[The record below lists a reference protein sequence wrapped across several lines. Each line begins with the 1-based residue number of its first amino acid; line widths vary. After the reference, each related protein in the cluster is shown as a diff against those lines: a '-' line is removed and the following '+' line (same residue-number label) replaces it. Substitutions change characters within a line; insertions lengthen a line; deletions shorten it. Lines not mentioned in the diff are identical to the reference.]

1 MTSLDSS
8 SDRLFQ
14 CVYSEV
20 KMDERPMF
28 DIDGALDSQIAAI
41 MKNRPTVVLTE
52 ALDPRI
58 AEAACYLGRFAK
70 LVFLASEAEVRR
82 VYSTKLPDIDPTR
95 LEFTFANSTFV
106 DIDEHSDLIDEFAAE
121 CISLPPDRRIARSI
135 EEARELLHEPARFGI
150 MAVRCGHA
158 DMVVGGMIHEPKEY
172 FRPMLRLLQM
182 NEVMCEAG
190 VFVLPPDHP
199 EGIFPEN
206 IVVFGDVGVN
216 ALITPEILAHI
227 AVGTCAIARDIIPE
241 DVLPE
246 IHGAIVSYSH
256 RGSDEGPSPELVRK
270 AAKLIP
276 DILAERI
283 KRGERYASIH
293 IESEV
298 KISYALSQRSAMY
311 YQSGDEE
318 SLAGR
323 TNVIIAPNLDLG
335 NLLYHLYATRF
346 PGAKKFPA
354 MFGVRFKGIDL
365 PMDSTAEDAVL
376 AIKASILRMH
386 KFGHWSKTPRDSFF
400 PRQRILAINPGSTST
415 KIAVYEGEVEIFTK
429 ELQHSAADM
438 EPFASSPITDQYP
451 FRKEAI
457 LAALSEHGLSVS
469 DLDAISARGG
479 LLSPIDHGTYAINQR
494 MREDLL
500 AAVGGEHASNLGALI
515 AADLAAADDKPAF
528 IVDPVVV
535 DEVEEKAKIT
545 GFKCVRRKVV
555 SHALNQIATAQRFAK
570 EHETFYKYLNLIVCH
585 MGGGITIGAHHK
597 GRYID
602 VNNGL
607 TGEGP
612 FTPQRSGTIPTGQLI
627 DLCFSGSYTYEE
639 LKLLNKGRG
648 GMIDLLGTAD
658 MREVD
663 RRVEAGDA
671 EATLV
676 FDALVYQI
684 AKHITALLPA
694 FGGEQVD
701 RVLLTGGMARSD
713 MLVAGIKNAVVAIGC
728 GVTVYP
734 GENEM
739 QALAQGA
746 LRVLNGKEKP
756 RNYEP
761 EA

>member
-1 MTSLDSS
+1 
-8 SDRLFQ
+8 
-14 CVYSEV
+14 
-20 KMDERPMF
+20 MDERTMF
-28 DIDGALDSQIAAI
+28 DIDGALDHQIAAI
-41 MKNRPTVVLTE
+41 MQNRPTVVLTE
-52 ALDPRI
+52 PLDPRI
-58 AEAACYLGRFAK
+58 AEAACFLGRFAK
-70 LVFLASEAEVRR
+70 LVFLAPEEEVRR
-82 VYSTKLPDIDPTR
+82 VYAAKLPDIDPTR
-95 LEFTFANSTFV
+95 LEFTFANAAFV
-106 DIDEHSDLIDEFAAE
+106 DIDKRRDLLDEFAAE
-121 CISLPPDRRIARSI
+121 CMSLPEDIRRARSLD
-135 EEARELLHEPARFGI
+135 EARELLREPARFGI

-158 DMVVGGMIHEPKEY
+158 DMVVGGMTHEPKEY
-172 FRPMLRLLQM
+172 FRPMLRLLQK
-182 NEVMCEAG
+182 NEVMCETG
-190 VFVLPPDHP
+190 VFVLPPEHP

-216 ALITPEILAHI
+216 ATVDPHVLAHI
-227 AVGTCAIARDIIPE
+227 AVGTCAVARDIIPE

-270 AAKLIP
+270 AAELIP
-276 DILAERI
+276 DILAERVRMG
-283 KRGERYASIH
+283 KRYASIH

-311 YQSGDEE
+311 YSTGEEE

-354 MFGVRFKGIDL
+354 MFGVRFRGVDL

-386 KFGHWSKTPRDSFF
+386 KFGHWSKTPKDSFF
-400 PRQRILAINPGSTST
+400 PRHRILAVNPGSTST

-429 ELQHSAADM
+429 ELQHSAEEL
-438 EPFASSPITDQYP
+438 EPYSAGPITDQYP
-451 FRKEAI
+451 FRKDAI
-457 LAALSEHGLSVS
+457 LQALSENGLGVE
-469 DLDAISARGG
+469 DLDAVSARGG
-479 LLSPIDHGTYAINQR
+479 LLHPIDHGTYGVNER
-494 MREDLL
+494 MRRDLL

-515 AADLAAADDKPAF
+515 ARDLAGDSGKPAF

-535 DEVEEKAKIT
+535 DEVAEKAKIT

-555 SHALNQIATAQRFAK
+555 SHALNQIATAQRYAM
-570 EHETFYKYLNLIVCH
+570 ENETFYKYLNLIVCH

-607 TGEGP
+607 NGEGP

-627 DLCFSGSYTYEE
+627 ELCFSGRFTHEE

-663 RRVEAGDA
+663 RRVEAGDP
-671 EATLV
+671 EAKLV

-684 AKHITALLPA
+684 AKHVTALLPA
-694 FGGEQVD
+694 FEGEKVD
-701 RVLLTGGMARSD
+701 QVLLTGGMARSGL
-713 MLVAGIKNAVVAIGC
+713 LVAGIEEAVAAIGC

-739 QALAQGA
+739 RALAQGA
-746 LRVLNGKEKP
+746 LRVLNGKEKAKI
-756 RNYEP
+756 YEP